1 MNNNFY
7 GMWIG
12 TVEDRNDPLKLRCRV
27 RILGVHPE
35 SRAQVPTEALPW
47 ASISC
52 PPSSMLSQMMPKE
65 GDMVDGYFMQ
75 GNPDFPVVTGVI
87 HGIRLEDQNRSIGFN
102 DPRTKAQIDAAPKTG
117 GDVVYPGRALG
128 APSLPYVGLEN
139 LTLLKQTTIHRAN
152 QNRKHVCDVAGL
164 MKRSAALA
172 RLKFSEIMDSIR
184 TAIKAVL
191 KALGLTPS
199 GETSYWIE
207 QAKKLA
213 RELKDIAR
221 KISEIA
227 DLVTVIVDF
236 AKRVRAMIDFI
247 LGLPAKLYALL
258 KQCLAEL
265 IASLTSGFTEL
276 FSLSG
281 KTDFSEAIAVFND
294 IKKSAGEVYTA
305 GLKIVAAP
313 VAIVEALTTPASASG
328 VAAAGETLTT
338 YLSTVNPT
346 STTTDFTKFTT
357 N

>member
-1 MNNNFY
+1 
-7 GMWIG
+7 MWVGI
-12 TVEDRNDPLKLRCRV
+12 VEDRNDPLKLRCRV
-27 RILGVHPE
+27 RAIGVHPT

-52 PPSSMLSQMMPKE
+52 PPSSMLSLMMPKE

-75 GNPDFPVVTGVI
+75 GNPDFPVITGVI
-87 HGIRLEDQNRSIGFN
+87 HGIRLEDQNNQLGFN
-102 DPRTKAQIDAAPKTG
+102 DPRTKAQIAAAPKTG
-117 GDVVYPGRALG
+117 GTVVYEQIG
-128 APSLPYVGLEN
+128 APSLPYTALEN

-281 KTDFSEAIAVFND
+281 KTDFGEAIAVFND

-328 VAAAGETLTT
+328 VAAAGVTLTT
-338 YLSTVNPT
+338 YLSSVNPT
-346 STTTDFTKFTT
+346 STTTDITKFTT

>member
-1 MNNNFY
+1 MNNNYY
-7 GMWIG
+7 GMWVGI
-12 TVEDRNDPLKLRCRV
+12 VEDRNDPLKLRCRV
-27 RILGVHPE
+27 RVIGVHPE

-52 PPSSMLSQMMPKE
+52 PPSSMLSLMMPKE

-75 GNPDFPVVTGVI
+75 GNPDFPVITGVI

-117 GDVVYPGRALG
+117 GNVVYEQIG
-128 APSLPYVGLEN
+128 APSLPYIGLEN

-152 QNRKHVCDVAGL
+152 QNRKHVCDIAGL

-172 RLKFSEIMDSIR
+172 RLKFSEIMESIR

-227 DLVTVIVDF
+227 DLATVIVDF

-294 IKKSAGEVYTA
+294 VKKSAGEIYTA
-305 GLKIVAAP
+305 GLKVVAAP
-313 VAIVEALTTPASASG
+313 IAIVEALTTPASASG
-328 VAAAGETLTT
+328 VAAAGVTLNT
-338 YLSTVNPT
+338 YLSSVNPT

>member
-1 MNNNFY
+1 MNNNYY
-7 GMWIG
+7 GMWVGI
-12 TVEDRNDPLKLRCRV
+12 VEDRNDPLKLRCRV
-27 RILGVHPE
+27 RVIGVHPE

-52 PPSSMLSQMMPKE
+52 PPSSMLSLMMPKE

-87 HGIRLEDQNRSIGFN
+87 QGIRLEDQNNQIGFN
-102 DPRTKAQIDAAPKTG
+102 DPRTKAQINAAPKTG
-117 GDVVYPGRALG
+117 GDVVYVQKG
-128 APSLPYVGLEN
+128 APSLPYIGLEN

-172 RLKFSEIMDSIR
+172 RLKFSEIMESIR
-184 TAIKAVL
+184 KAIKAVL

-221 KISEIA
+221 AISEIA
-227 DLVTVIVDF
+227 DLATVIVDF

-294 IKKSAGEVYTA
+294 IKNSAGEIYTA
-305 GLKIVAAP
+305 SLKVVAAP
-313 VAIVEALTTPASASG
+313 IAIVEALTTPASASG
-328 VAAAGETLTT
+328 VAAAGETLNT
-338 YLSTVNPT
+338 YLSSVNPT

>member
-1 MNNNFY
+1 MNNNYY
-7 GMWIG
+7 GMWVGI
-12 TVEDRNDPLKLRCRV
+12 VEDRNDPLKLRCRV
-27 RILGVHPE
+27 RVIGVHPE

-52 PPSSMLSQMMPKE
+52 PPSSMLSLMMPKE

-117 GDVVYPGRALG
+117 GNIVYEQIG
-128 APSLPYVGLEN
+128 APSLPYIGLEN

-152 QNRKHVCDVAGL
+152 QNRKHVCDIAGL

-172 RLKFSEIMDSIR
+172 RLKFSEIMESIR
-184 TAIKAVL
+184 AAIKAVL

-227 DLVTVIVDF
+227 DLATVIVDF

-294 IKKSAGEVYTA
+294 IKKSAGEIYTA
-305 GLKIVAAP
+305 GLKVVAAP
-313 VAIVEALTTPASASG
+313 IAIVEALTTPASASG
-328 VAAAGETLTT
+328 VAAAGVTLNT
-338 YLSTVNPT
+338 YLASVNPT